1 MVSQHFPLCNFIE
14 KGKVIWYFNKTL
26 LSTDVYFRNCLENN
40 YHFTKKKS
48 RNARILHLALSLI
61 FLLGEVLFLLVFLF
75 VPEPDV
81 LLHTCILSY
90 LNAYILAY
98 LHTCILAYLHKCA
111 YLHTCIIRFVR
122 LGHMS

>member
-1 MVSQHFPLCNFIE
+1 MEIYITSFFGFVRFE
-14 KGKVIWYFNKTL
+14 V
-26 LSTDVYFRNCLENN
+26 E
-40 YHFTKKKS
+40 KS

-98 LHTCILAYLHKCA
+98 ISLKRPATAIETMPVKN
-111 YLHTCIIRFVR
+111 
-122 LGHMS
+122 